1 MHLEKAPRP
10 DKISLKVIKDCL
22 PVSLKPLT
30 SIINASFTSQVY
42 PSLWK
47 KAEIVPKACNIDY
60 QQAENNRP
68 MSLLPILSKVCKK
81 VVANQFIPYLLS
93 HNRLTANQSGNKQL
107 HSTETA
113 LLKITDV
120 IVKAMNNKQLT
131 AVVLL
136 DMSKAFDSL
145 DHAILIGK
153 LENVVG
159 FNTALK
165 LFKSYLSNRCQSV
178 RINCILLDTI
188 QGVSKKTE
196 SMFCV

>member
-47 KAEIVPKACNIDY
+47 KAEIVPKASNIDY

-68 MSLLPILSKVCKK
+68 MPLQPILSKVRKK
-81 VVANQFIPYLLS
+81 VVAYQFIPYLLS

-120 IVKAMNNKQLT
+120 ILKAMNNKQLT

-145 DHAILIGK
+145 DHGILIGK

-165 LFKSYLSNRCQSV
+165 LFKSYLSNR
-178 RINCILLDTI
+178 
-188 QGVSKKTE
+188 
-196 SMFCV
+196 